1 MNSMQV
7 GVAGGAARDVATSS
21 WNGASWRV
29 AFVGLLLALAVVVGW
44 PPEARG
50 QCPEGWLRLQT
61 AVGVHG
67 QVRTVVTVDGGDLI
81 VAGLFTRAGD
91 IPVNNVARYS
101 PRTGLWSAM
110 GSGLP
115 GAQFGVYAM
124 VVLPGGDVLLGGD
137 FSGGTGAP
145 RNIVARY
152 RPSDNSWIPV
162 GMAPNGRIQ
171 SLAMLPDGNVVV
183 GGYFSRVPGGVT
195 VGSVA
200 VYHPSTNTWSALG
213 TGIEFPGVVS
223 AIAVLPDGDIVLGGD
238 FSRAGGIVA
247 ENIVRYSPES
257 GVWTRLGAGT
267 NGQVLT
273 LAVLPNGDIVAG
285 GPFYF
290 VNPSTSG
297 IARFSFSTGT
307 WAGFGVGVSGGSPW
321 PIVYRIVTLA
331 DGDLMVGGDFSA
343 AGGITVYGLA
353 RCNPATGTWSAVAQG
368 APATRVV
375 RAITSLSAN
384 TLVIAGQFENVD
396 QIAVQNIAQVDL
408 ESNAWSA
415 LGSAPN
421 GPVLATLAIPGG
433 DLLVAGSFT
442 SIGGVPARG
451 VARHNPVTGEW
462 RQLGRGVRFLQS
474 TMVFGGVNDIAQ
486 LPGGDIVVGGEF
498 SMAGSIPV
506 NRIAR
511 FNTPSGVWSALGA
524 GVNGQVNALLTLPGG
539 DLIVGG
545 SFTSAG
551 GVAASRIARY
561 SPATGLWSGLS
572 NGLSAPVHSLA
583 LTPAGDVLIGGDFV
597 GGIVRYN
604 TTSGAW
610 SNLGTGVAGSVICIQ
625 VLPDG
630 DIVAGGTFQTAGG
643 VPAVGIARFRPA
655 TSSWSSMGSG
665 LFSGTL
671 PGAAVALGLQ
681 DGVNLVVG
689 GSFTVAGGVTTRS
702 VARYNLATGA
712 WSALSLPSSAS
723 VGTIATL
730 PMGDIVVG
738 SSFSGQP
745 PIPVRFA
752 RYVANGSAPVV
763 AASPVAAT
771 MCIDASTEMLVQVVS
786 TTPPLYQWRKD
797 GVEINYHANPS
808 AITERLVLGRL
819 STSDAGEYDCIITNA
834 CGSVTSAAATLTVLG
849 ADDAAC
855 APCNYDFNQDENVD
869 LLDAQ
874 QMAQVFFGLLEP
886 ESNWLDGNL
895 NGDEN
900 ADLTDAQLLAAFVV
914 SGNCGV

>member
-1 MNSMQV
+1 
-7 GVAGGAARDVATSS
+7 
-21 WNGASWRV
+21 
-29 AFVGLLLALAVVVGW
+29 
-44 PPEARG
+44 
-50 QCPEGWLRLQT
+50 
-61 AVGVHG
+61 
-67 QVRTVVTVDGGDLI
+67 
-81 VAGLFTRAGD
+81 
-91 IPVNNVARYS
+91 
-101 PRTGLWSAM
+101 M

-137 FSGGTGAP
+137 FTGGSGAP
-145 RNIVARY
+145 RYILARY
-152 RPSDNSWIPV
+152 RPSDNSWISLGSV
-162 GMAPNGRIQ
+162 PNGRIQ
-171 SLAMLPDGNVVV
+171 SLALLPDGDVVV
-183 GGYFSRVPGGVT
+183 GGGFSWVPGGVT
-195 VGSVA
+195 VGNVA

-213 TGIEFPGVVS
+213 TGTEVPGTVS

-238 FSRAGGIVA
+238 FSRAGGIAA

-285 GPFYF
+285 GLFYF

-307 WAGFGVGVSGGSPW
+307 WAGFGVGVSGGSSW
-321 PIVYRIVTLA
+321 PIVYRIVALP
-331 DGDLMVGGDFSA
+331 DGDLMVGGDFFA
-343 AGGITVYGLA
+343 AGGITVYGVA
-353 RCNPATGTWSAVAQG
+353 RCNPATGTWSGVGQG

-384 TLVIAGQFENVD
+384 TLVIAGQFEFTD

-408 ESNAWSA
+408 ESYEWSA

-421 GPVLATLAIPGG
+421 GSVLATLAIPGG
-433 DLLVAGSFT
+433 DLLVGGSFA

-462 RQLGRGVRFLQS
+462 RQLGRGVRFGQS
-474 TMVFGGVNDIAQ
+474 NTPGASVNAIAQ

-498 SMAGSIPV
+498 SDAGSIPA
-506 NRIAR
+506 RHIAR
-511 FNTPSGVWSALGA
+511 FDVTSGTWSALGA
-524 GVNGQVNALLTLPGG
+524 GVNGQVNAILTLPGG

-551 GVAASRIARY
+551 GVPASRIARY
-561 SPATGLWSGLS
+561 SPSTGLWSALGSGLS
-572 NGLSAPVHSLA
+572 GAVRVLA
-583 LTPAGDVLIGGDFV
+583 LNPAGDVLVGGEFT

-610 SNLGTGVAGSVICIQ
+610 SSLGTGVAGTVGCIQ

-630 DIVAGGTFQTAGG
+630 DIVAGGYFQTAGG

-665 LFSGTL
+665 LFNGTF
-671 PGAAVALGLQ
+671 PGSAAALGLQ

-702 VARYNLATGA
+702 VARYNLATGT
-712 WSALSLPSSAS
+712 WSALSLPNS
-723 VGTIATL
+723 VGVGTLATL

-738 SSFSGQP
+738 GSFFGQP

-752 RYVANGSAPVV
+752 RYVANGSAPTI

-771 MCIDASTEMLVQVVS
+771 MCIGESIELVVQAVS
-786 TTPPLYQWRKD
+786 TIPPLYQWRKD
-797 GVEINYHANPS
+797 GVELNYHVNPS
-808 AITERLVLGRL
+808 AITGRLVLDRL
-819 STSDAGEYDCIITNA
+819 SISDAGDYDCVITNA
-834 CGSVTSAAATLTVLG
+834 CGSVTSDAATVTVLG
-849 ADDAAC
+849 TDDPAC
-855 APCNYDFNQDENVD
+855 APCNYDYNQDENVD

-874 QMAQVFFGLLEP
+874 QMAQVFVGLLAP
-886 ESNWLDGNL
+886 ESNWLDGDL

-900 ADLTDAQLLAAFVV
+900 ADLTDAQILAAFVV
-914 SGNCGV
+914 SGTCGV